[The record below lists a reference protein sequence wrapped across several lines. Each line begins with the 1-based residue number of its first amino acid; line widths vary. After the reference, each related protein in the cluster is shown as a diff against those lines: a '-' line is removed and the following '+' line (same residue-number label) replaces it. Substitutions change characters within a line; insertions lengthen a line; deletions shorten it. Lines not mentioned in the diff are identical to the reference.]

1 MPTEANNVTELDSA
15 KTSDAHLLIQGLS
28 DALTDGMV
36 ERLVTTMG
44 NGLELLDK
52 FNDEDTRDA
61 LDSLIDQLTML
72 HRSGGL
78 VSLFETIH
86 MINAMRNAMTD
97 GMVERLAIFIE
108 HMIANMANEE
118 IAELAGQTHE
128 SLIEAREEIAS
139 APSSGGL
146 MSSLRILSQPE
157 TQNALRFMVS
167 VSKKLQENVD

>member
-97 GMVERLAIFIE
+97 GW
-108 HMIANMANEE
+108 
-118 IAELAGQTHE
+118 
-128 SLIEAREEIAS
+128 
-139 APSSGGL
+139 
-146 MSSLRILSQPE
+146 
-157 TQNALRFMVS
+157 
-167 VSKKLQENVD
+167 